1 MTLQHYKE
9 ILQNLLTKTG
19 IIVYEG
25 FFQNMFSSV
34 RNEMIFHKIK
44 FS

>member
-25 FFQNMFSSV
+25 FFSKYV
-34 RNEMIFHKIK
+34 
-44 FS
+44 